1 MSERF
6 SGVRAGNSPLWPCAL
21 ETSRF
26 VTLSIHLFEPERF
39 QIDPIDGPHVHRH
52 FPSGIEL
59 MHKTF
64 GWLEFVHNWD
74 TTRRTE
80 SVPAY
85 VAPESVDGEMI
96 FASELDVF
104 FRWVNPEIGVLF
116 MMFRD

>member
-1 MSERF
+1 M
-6 SGVRAGNSPLWPCAL
+6 LWPCTHAAL
-21 ETSRF
+21 HF
-26 VTLSIHLFEPERF
+26 VRRSSVLSIHFIDLDRF
-39 QIDPIDGPHVHRH
+39 QIDPIDGARIDRQSPSHKPIHNAFEVLKLVHD
-52 FPSGIEL
+52 
-59 MHKTF
+59 
-64 GWLEFVHNWD
+64 WD